1 MVGRKEHTLDNYAC
15 IIREKKPQVNH
26 IILHNKKP

>member
-1 MVGRKEHTLDNYAC
+1 MVGRNERTLDNYAC
-15 IIREKKPQVNH
+15 IIRKKNPQVYH